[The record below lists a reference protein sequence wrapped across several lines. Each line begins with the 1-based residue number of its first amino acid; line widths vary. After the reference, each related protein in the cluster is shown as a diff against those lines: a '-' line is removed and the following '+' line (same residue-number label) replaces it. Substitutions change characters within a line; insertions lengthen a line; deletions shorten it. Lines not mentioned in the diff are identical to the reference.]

1 MKAWLAKYWK
11 WLAVAALF
19 IAVSAAWSFLPLG
32 EWIKSFTGWV
42 EKLGPLGVVVFVA
55 IYAVATVLFV
65 PGSLLTIAAGLVF
78 GLLIGTLAASAG
90 SIIGASCAF
99 LIGRYF
105 ARSRIEAMARRDEKF
120 RAIDEAIGHE
130 GWKIVALLRLSPL
143 IPFNASNYFYGI
155 TAVKFWPYVL
165 ASWIGMLPGTVL
177 YVYLGTIGKASFGGG
192 DKARSPLE
200 YVFLGV
206 GLVATIVVT
215 VIVTRLA
222 RKALRKTGATN
233 GGRKIDHR

>member
-1 MKAWLAKYWK
+1 MKAWFAKYWK
-11 WLAVAALF
+11 WLAVAVLL

-78 GLLIGTLAASAG
+78 GLLIGSLAASAG

-105 ARSRIEAMARRDEKF
+105 TRGRIEAMASRDEKF
-120 RAIDEAIGHE
+120 RAIDKAIGRE

-177 YVYLGTIGKASFGGG
+177 YVYLGTIGKAVGDG

-200 YVFLGV
+200 YLFLGV
-206 GLVATIVVT
+206 GFVATIVVT

-222 RKALRKTGATN
+222 KKALKKTGATKQGHEN
-233 GGRKIDHR
+233 

>member
-1 MKAWLAKYWK
+1 VKTWFAKYWK
-11 WLAVAALF
+11 WLVVAALL
-19 IAVSAAWSFLPLG
+19 IAASAAWSFLPLG
-32 EWIKSFTGWV
+32 EWIKSFTAWV

-55 IYAVATVLFV
+55 IYAVATVLFL
-65 PGSLLTIAAGLVF
+65 PGSLLTVAAGLVF

-105 ARSRIEAMARRDEKF
+105 ARSRIEAMAKRDEKF
-120 RAIDEAIGHE
+120 RAIDQAIGRE

-155 TAVKFWPYVL
+155 TAVSFWPYVL

-177 YVYLGTIGKASFGGG
+177 YVYLGTIGKAGLGGG
-192 DKARSPLE
+192 DTARSPLE
-200 YVFLGV
+200 YVFLVV

-215 VIVTRLA
+215 VIITRLA
-222 RKALRKTGATN
+222 KKALMKTGATKQGHEN
-233 GGRKIDHR
+233 

>member
-1 MKAWLAKYWK
+1 VKAWFAKYWK
-11 WLAVAALF
+11 WLAVAALL

-32 EWIKSFTGWV
+32 EWIKSFTVWV

-90 SIIGASCAF
+90 SIIGASGAF

-105 ARSRIEAMARRDEKF
+105 ARSRIEAKAKRDEKF
-120 RAIDEAIGHE
+120 RAIDKAIGRE

-155 TAVKFWPYVL
+155 TAVQFWAYVL

-177 YVYLGTIGKASFGGG
+177 YVYLGTIGKAGLGGG
-192 DKARSPLE
+192 DKASSPLE

-222 RKALRKTGATN
+222 RKALKKTGATKQ
-233 GGRKIDHR
+233 GHED

>member
-1 MKAWLAKYWK
+1 MKAWFAKYWK
-11 WLAVAALF
+11 WLAVAALLV
-19 IAVSAAWSFLPLG
+19 AVSAAWSFLPLG
-32 EWIKSFTGWV
+32 EWIKSFTVWV

-55 IYAVATVLFV
+55 IYAVGTVLFV

-78 GLLIGTLAASAG
+78 GLLIGTLTASAG

-105 ARSRIEAMARRDEKF
+105 ARSHIEAMAGRDEKF
-120 RAIDEAIGHE
+120 RAIDQSIGRE

-155 TAVKFWPYVL
+155 TAVKFWSYVL

-177 YVYLGTIGKASFGGG
+177 YVYLGTIGKAGLG
-192 DKARSPLE
+192 DGDQPRSPLE
-200 YVFLGV
+200 YVFLGL

-222 RKALRKTGATN
+222 KKALKKTGATKPR
-233 GGRKIDHR
+233 GED

>member
-1 MKAWLAKYWK
+1 VKAWFAKYWK
-11 WLAVAALF
+11 WLAVAALL
-19 IAVSAAWSFLPLG
+19 IAVSAAWSTLPLG
-32 EWIKSFTGWV
+32 EWIKSFTVWV

-90 SIIGASCAF
+90 SIIGASGAF

-105 ARSRIEAMARRDEKF
+105 ARSRIEAKAKRDEKF
-120 RAIDEAIGHE
+120 RAIDKAIGRE

-155 TAVKFWPYVL
+155 TAVQFWAYVL

-177 YVYLGTIGKASFGGG
+177 YVYLGTIGKAGLGGG
-192 DKARSPLE
+192 DKASSPLE

-222 RKALRKTGATN
+222 RKALKKTGATKQ
-233 GGRKIDHR
+233 GHED

>member
-1 MKAWLAKYWK
+1 VKAWFAKYWK
-11 WLAVAALF
+11 WLAVAALL

-55 IYAVATVLFV
+55 IYTVATVLFV

-120 RAIDEAIGHE
+120 RAIDQAIGRE

-155 TAVKFWPYVL
+155 TAVKFWAYVL

-177 YVYLGTIGKASFGGG
+177 YVYLGTIGKAGLGG
-192 DKARSPLE
+192 DEASSPLE

-222 RKALRKTGATN
+222 KKALRKTGATN
-233 GGRKIDHR
+233 GGRKIDH